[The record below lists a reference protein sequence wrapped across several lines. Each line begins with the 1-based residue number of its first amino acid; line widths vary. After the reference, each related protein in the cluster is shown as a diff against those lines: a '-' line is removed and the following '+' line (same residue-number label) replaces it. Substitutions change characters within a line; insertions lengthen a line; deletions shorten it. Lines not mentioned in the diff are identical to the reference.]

1 MPTAGHELPMA
12 LRAAYKAMH
21 RTTDSITSQ
30 YGVTADQY
38 VLLHILARESG
49 VTQETLV
56 VRAFSDPNTVRRM
69 LMLLEGSGFVTRPR
83 HPTDERARCV
93 SLTRKGRVTHGR
105 LQRVLE
111 PFRATLVSDY
121 SPKELQTVQ
130 ELLGRIPS
138 VVAAH
143 LARRASS
150 RSSAVP
156 KNSRNSRPAGT
167 PNQRQALGLTIN
179 RPAGRRRTG

>member
-1 MPTAGHELPMA
+1 MPADGHELPMA

-21 RTTDSITSQ
+21 RKTDSITSQ

-38 VLLHILARESG
+38 VLLRILAWESG

-69 LMLLEGSGFVTRPR
+69 LMLLERSGFVTRPR

-93 SLTRKGRVTHGR
+93 SLTRKGRETHGR

-111 PFRATLVSDY
+111 PFRAALVSDY
-121 SPKELQTVQ
+121 SPKELQTLQ

-143 LARRASS
+143 VARRAPS
-150 RSSAVP
+150 RSRAAS
-156 KNSRNSRPAGT
+156 KNRRGSRPAGT
-167 PNQRQALGLTIN
+167 TNQRQALGLTIN
-179 RPAGRRRTG
+179 PRAGRRRTG